1 MMDDDDGTTGSTV
14 GVRLLV
20 VDVDTTLKLRF
31 MLRVFIQLRVFILR
45 RVFILLRVFMLRVV
59 RSEELLYWFSL
70 EIEVDHLQERWIP
83 SYYGTPIPYIVFAT

>member
-59 RSEELLYWFSL
+59 RSEELLVFS
-70 EIEVDHLQERWIP
+70 
-83 SYYGTPIPYIVFAT
+83 